1 MSVSAQPE
9 RWSGLIVSLHWA
21 AGAII
26 LALIAMGWAMIH
38 GGLDSAWTFDIYQWH
53 KSWGFVAL
61 VLTAARLAARSVSAS
76 PPAPVS
82 PRWERRLAA
91 TTQASLYIL
100 MVCAILSG
108 WLVVSAS
115 PLPVPTQFFDL
126 FVIPNI
132 APPDPSLFAGAVL
145 AHKIAAWTI
154 AALVV
159 LHVIGALKHH
169 FADGDDVMKRIA
181 PRWHRPGSP
190 RGKKTASRL

>member
-1 MSVSAQPE
+1 M
-9 RWSGLIVSLHWA
+9 IVSLHWA

-61 VLTAARLAARSVSAS
+61 VADSRPARGAPRQRFPAGARF
-76 PPAPVS
+76 

-91 TTQASLYIL
+91 ATQASLYIL
-100 MVCAILSG
+100 TICAILSG

-115 PLPVPTQFFDL
+115 PLPVPTRFFDL
-126 FVIPNI
+126 FVVPNI
-132 APPDPSLFAGAVL
+132 APADPSLFAGAVL

-154 AALVV
+154 AALVA

-169 FADGDDVMKRIA
+169 FADGDDVLQRMA
-181 PRWHRPGSP
+181 PRWRRLSPP
-190 RGKKTASRL
+190 RG